1 MEIIRE
7 HINKRE
13 GKMKKICF
21 IVVAYITILL
31 LSACG
36 EKSVQDESGIGNIE
50 EQNLFI
56 GQENKIYSSAIA
68 EEKEFYEIIL
78 NNPVDKTFIWDGDVG
93 SEARIKKA
101 VEYRDL
107 WNTEIKHTLAI
118 LKENLTQ
125 EDYTMLETAYANW
138 REYMDATMSVEQN
151 IFYVGTDY
159 GVGCNDT
166 YPLVMEAYAERTKE
180 YAVELMA
187 LEYALTGKVEFS
199 VWCELVESTSGV
211 PDQYEGAY
219 NSYDVNEPDLQIQ
232 KNEDG
237 TYLIQIG
244 IHRLTFLREC
254 TGILAEDKIVF
265 STTEWGEDKEI
276 TGTIAVDDEDIAT
289 VTLEAAWSDWW
300 FKNINVYKYYKV
312 SDTPD
317 IYELQY

>member
-166 YPLVMEAYAERTKE
+166 YPLVMEAYAEQTKE

-187 LEYALTGKVEFS
+187 LEYAFTGKVEFS
-199 VWCELVESTSGV
+199 VWCEPVESTSGV